1 MSHFEYIANVA
12 IPQEVRDELA
22 INAPL
27 WDAFTVRQNFPGSPH
42 RNTKTIPMRG
52 ASSFLSSYKPHAK
65 RKRTAFAAMLPHT
78 EALVNSVLARMNVAT
93 VGNVLCVALEPGGEV
108 LPHADTGAYPEHFER
123 FHIVVTSPEG
133 NWFKVADEYT
143 QPQPG
148 DVFFF
153 NHRLT
158 HSVGNPGDT
167 PRVHI
172 IVDVT
177 LKD

>member
-1 MSHFEYIANVA
+1 MSHFEYIANIE
-12 IPQEVRDELA
+12 IPAKVIDELT

-27 WDAFTVRQNFPGSPH
+27 WDAFTVRQTFPGSPH
-42 RNTKTIPMRG
+42 RNTKTIPLRG
-52 ASSFLSSYKPHAK
+52 ASSFLRSYMPKAK
-65 RKRTAFAAMLPHT
+65 RKRTPYAAQLPHT

-93 VGNVLCVALEPGGEV
+93 VGNVLIVALAPGAEV
-108 LPHADTGAYPEHFER
+108 LPHVDEGAYPDHFER
-123 FHIVVTSPEG
+123 FHIVLTSPPG

-143 QPQPG
+143 MPQPG

-158 HSVGNPGDT
+158 HSVGNPGDK

-177 LKD
+177 LKE